1 MTVPSKK
8 DLHRPA
14 LEIAAEI
21 SGIVSVRQFYDALA
35 RQFELT
41 EADLD
46 DRSSSGSRRFYD
58 RVSNLRHCRI

>member
-1 MTVPSKK
+1 MVVPSKK
-8 DLHRPA
+8 HLHRPA

-21 SGIVSVRQFYDALA
+21 GGIVSVRQFYDALA

-46 DRSSSGSRRFYD
+46 DRSSSGSRA
-58 RVSNLRHCRI
+58 VL